1 MTVDKREERME
12 MTRERRRT
20 LVNLYQ
26 KWDIQ
31 VAAGGR
37 RRGSGGELAA
47 RQASEQSRD
56 KCDMRLLTIYQ
67 HVECGRS
74 SQRDE
79 PTRAVAR

>member
-12 MTRERRRT
+12 MRRERRRT

-31 VAAGGR
+31 VAAGAGGR
-37 RRGSGGELAA
+37 RSGEELAA

>member
-12 MTRERRRT
+12 MRRERGRT

-31 VAAGGR
+31 VAAGAGR
-37 RRGSGGELAA
+37 FGGELAA